1 MNKTIVIF
9 NIASYLQVPGGAQE
23 SIEGLLKC
31 LSSKNVRTIYITFSF
46 RNREFVESTSYYFL
60 ILYDYS

>member
-1 MNKTIVIF
+1 MNKTIVT

-31 LSSKNVRTIYITFSF
+31 LSSKNVRTIY
-46 RNREFVESTSYYFL
+46 YFHL
-60 ILYDYS
+60 KS